1 MKSITGLSNKSK
13 KTLIFRLV
21 RLPLLN
27 KLSKKRIDKIM
38 SIDSILDLDT
48 LEKQTTEMGLAPFD
62 DTITVE
68 KKRQDKL
75 IEEYENL

>member
-1 MKSITGLSNKSK
+1 
-13 KTLIFRLV
+13 
-21 RLPLLN
+21 
-27 KLSKKRIDKIM
+27 M

-48 LEKQTTEMGLAPFD
+48 LEKQTTEMGLAQFD